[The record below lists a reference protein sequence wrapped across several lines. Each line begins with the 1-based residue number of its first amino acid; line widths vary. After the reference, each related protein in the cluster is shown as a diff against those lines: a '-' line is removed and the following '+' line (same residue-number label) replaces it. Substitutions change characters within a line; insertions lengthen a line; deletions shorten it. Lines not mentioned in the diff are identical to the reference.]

1 MNYKI
6 FLSLATTG
14 RWERIVHID
23 QDLQWCPIHYLHI
36 TKPVI
41 CTVIYKDW
49 RLSITTQY
57 WFLGPKTMMNL
68 SLAYILVWCIIH
80 LWRVILT
87 SCRFT
92 VPLPKHDLCITLSQ
106 WIEHHVQATLAANCS
121 PTLSASFSN
130 SLLKGRSK
138 YYNRDNNICI

>member
-14 RWERIVHID
+14 RWEKIVHID
-23 QDLQWCPIHYLHI
+23 QDLQWCPIQYLHI

-41 CTVIYKDW
+41 CTVIYKVINYNTILILRPQNYDEP
-49 RLSITTQY
+49 LSCIYTCMVY
-57 WFLGPKTMMNL
+57 YSPLKTNIDLMQI
-68 SLAYILVWCIIH
+68 YG
-80 LWRVILT
+80 T
-87 SCRFT
+87 SAKT
-92 VPLPKHDLCITLSQ
+92 WLMYNLSQ

-138 YYNRDNNICI
+138 YYNRYNNICI

>member
-14 RWERIVHID
+14 RWERIVHIY

-41 CTVIYKDW
+41 CTVIYKVINYNTILILRPLNYDEP
-49 RLSITTQY
+49 LSCIYT
-57 WFLGPKTMMNL
+57 GV
-68 SLAYILVWCIIH
+68 LVWCIIH

-138 YYNRDNNICI
+138 YYNRYNNICI